1 MVDEFYGRIW
11 NAGELEAS
19 ADLLAPDVRFRGSL
33 GADLRGRAA
42 VAEYVASVRSALS
55 DYTCTVVETVEE
67 VDRCFARMRFRGVHT
82 AELLGFP
89 ATGRVIEW
97 DGAALFHLRDGV
109 IVDLWVLAD
118 RADVFAQ
125 LSGTVPP
132 EA

>member
-1 MVDEFYGRIW
+1 M
-11 NAGELEAS
+11 
-19 ADLLAPDVRFRGSL
+19 SL
-33 GADLRGRAA
+33 STSVHDLRTLI
-42 VAEYVASVRSALS
+42 RSCHPLI
-55 DYTCTVVETVEE
+55 VVETVEE